1 MITNY
6 RIMRYNIIGK
16 ISSTAIAAVFALG
29 TVCSPAFA
37 DIAEKDFGAAMEK
50 YLASDAGQEKIGSAM
65 EKFFQKKQQEAAKV
79 EQQREQ
85 ADLENQFKNPV
96 KIDIGKSPVVGPAN
110 AKITIIEFSDFQ
122 CPYCSRGYETM
133 EEVKKMYPNDV
144 RVVFKHFPLPFHK
157 EAEPSARAS
166 WAAQQQGNFW
176 EYHALL
182 FKNQAKLGSAYYL
195 EAAKELK
202 LDVDKFQ
209 KDMASPAAAA
219 QVKEDNEIGAKNG
232 IQGTPG
238 FFVNGVAVKGAYP
251 ASHFKTII
259 DRWLAQK

>member
-1 MITNY
+1 
-6 RIMRYNIIGK
+6 MRYNIFNK
-16 ISSTAIAAVFALG
+16 FSFTTVAALFAVG
-29 TVCSPAFA
+29 AVCSPVHA
-37 DIAEKDFGAAMEK
+37 DIPEKDFSAAIEK
-50 YLASDAGQEKIGSAM
+50 YLGSEAGQEKIGSSM
-65 EKFFQKKQQEAAKV
+65 EKYFQKKQQEAMKA
-79 EQQREQ
+79 EQQREE
-85 ADLENQFKNPV
+85 AEIENQFKNPV
-96 KIDIGKSPVVGPAN
+96 NLDIGKSPSEGPAN

-122 CPYCSRGYETM
+122 CPYCKRGYDTM

-144 RVVFKHFPLPFHK
+144 KLVFKHFPLPFHK

-166 WAAQQQGNFW
+166 WAAQQQGKFF

-182 FKNQAKLGSAYYL
+182 FKNQSKLGSAYYL

-202 LDVDKFQ
+202 LNIEKFQ
-209 KDMASPAAAA
+209 KDMASPEAAA
-219 QVKEDNEIGAKNG
+219 QVKEDNELGAKHG

-259 DRWLAQK
+259 DRWMKANPGK